1 MVDLPGA
8 QYSSECEI
16 IFMSTA
22 FIFPGQG
29 SQSVGMMAGLTE
41 SHPDI
46 QNTFEE
52 ASDVLG
58 YNLWELVCDGPK
70 EKLNSTEFT
79 QPAMLVAGVASWRVW
94 QAAGGAAPAI
104 MAGHSLGEYTALVCA
119 GALAFTDAVSLVSDR
134 ARYMQAAVPEGQGAM
149 AAVLGLNDDA
159 VRTLCDE
166 QAAGEILQAVNYNAP
181 GQVVVAGSNT
191 AVQRLVENAKQAG
204 AKRALPLPVSVPS
217 HCTLMQPATDNMAER
232 LNTIEISVPAIPV
245 IHNVNVAAAAN
256 ADEIRDLLARQIS
269 EPVRWVETIQQV
281 AENGVDTLVE
291 CGPGKVL
298 CGLNK
303 RINRDMKCITLVS
316 QSDLDTALGG

>member
-1 MVDLPGA
+1 MG
-8 QYSSECEI
+8 
-16 IFMSTA
+16 TA

-29 SQSVGMMAGLTE
+29 SQSVGMMAGLSE
-41 SHPDI
+41 AHPGI
-46 QNTFEE
+46 RKTFDE

-58 YNLWELVCDGPK
+58 YNLWELVNDGPK

-94 QAAGGAAPAI
+94 QEAGGADPAV

-119 GALAFTDAVSLVSDR
+119 GALSFTDAVSLVADR
-134 ARYMQAAVPEGQGAM
+134 ARFMQAAVPEGQGAM
-149 AAVLGLNDDA
+149 AAVLGLDDEA
-159 VRTLCDE
+159 VRALCKD
-166 QAAGEILQAVNYNAP
+166 QAEGEVLQPVNYNAP
-181 GQVVVAGSNT
+181 GQVVVAGSST

-232 LNTIEISVPAIPV
+232 LKTVEISVPTIPV

-256 ADEIRDLLARQIS
+256 ADDIRDLLARQIS
-269 EPVRWVETIQQV
+269 EPVRWVETIQHI
-281 AENGVDTLVE
+281 AADGNDSLIE

-316 QSDLDTALGG
+316 QSDLETALGD